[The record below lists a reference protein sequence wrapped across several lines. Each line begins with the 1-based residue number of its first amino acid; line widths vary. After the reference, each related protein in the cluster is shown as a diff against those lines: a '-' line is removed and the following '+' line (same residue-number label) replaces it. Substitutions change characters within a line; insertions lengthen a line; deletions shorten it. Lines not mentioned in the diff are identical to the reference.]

1 MFICLGWATTQPL
14 HLNLKSLCVFT
25 MCCAILQAMLQN
37 VPANGRYGQS
47 PCTSGSFCISWTWCP
62 SSWELGLMSSND
74 WTVPDIMHE
83 GSLRIPFRKELRSF
97 STSSNWRELLHAT
110 ATMSCKLYAIMDS
123 PIERERE
130 WDERIL
136 QFLCITSKSKSPR
149 WLQTH
154 TLSHHPYLQYLYLQ

>member
-1 MFICLGWATTQPL
+1 MQLKIQIFTPQTCRKKDTTVTVLNMPCQPHLPTFTNVYIKCTRNVRMFICLGWATTQPL

-97 STSSNWRELLHAT
+97 LH
-110 ATMSCKLYAIMDS
+110 L
-123 PIERERE
+123 
-130 WDERIL
+130 
-136 QFLCITSKSKSPR
+136 
-149 WLQTH
+149 
-154 TLSHHPYLQYLYLQ
+154 

>member
-97 STSSNWRELLHAT
+97 LHLSQLTGAAT
-110 ATMSCKLYAIMDS
+110 CYSHDVLQTVCDNGFSY
-123 PIERERE
+123 RERKRVR
-130 WDERIL
+130 W
-136 QFLCITSKSKSPR
+136 KNSPV
-149 WLQTH
+149 LV
-154 TLSHHPYLQYLYLQ
+154 HHFQV